1 MIRRDGAKT
10 DGGQKKGGVGSGG
23 GDCVSV
29 MHTILVSMY
38 EYYNP
43 ELKEDFSS
51 VQFSRSVVSGSLR
64 PHE

>member
-1 MIRRDGAKT
+1 MVPKQMGVRRKGVLALAGKT
-10 DGGQKKGGVGSGG
+10 
-23 GDCVSV
+23 VSLLC
-29 MHTILVSMY
+29 IQSCMY

-51 VQFSRSVVSGSLR
+51 VQFSRSVVSDSWQ